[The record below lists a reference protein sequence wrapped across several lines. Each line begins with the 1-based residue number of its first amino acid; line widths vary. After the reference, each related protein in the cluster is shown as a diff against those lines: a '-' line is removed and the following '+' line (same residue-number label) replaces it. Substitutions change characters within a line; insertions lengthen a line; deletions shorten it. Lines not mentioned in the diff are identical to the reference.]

1 MDGFRRSTSASLLA
15 ILVALS
21 LHTASGAG
29 RAGGHGVWKR
39 ASMDVGFT
47 EGVDNQTVVVGRNA
61 TLRCSVQNLGDYK
74 IAWVKADSQ
83 TLLSIA
89 KTMITRNYRARV
101 SNSDNSTWFL
111 HINNVRLADRG
122 YYMCQINT
130 VPMVFRQGY
139 LEVVDLHLNLPSLSK
154 MLPRAKK
161 VTVCYPF
168 GYMNPFP
175 AEKRCSVWALDGVHF
190 IEKLSL
196 DSKLIGRVKNLSSRL
211 MLCLEYNSSGNFEG
225 INIPCLWRLCPIP
238 SRQTNTSVAAQAL
251 RHQTSLI
258 MAGQGRRSPQKIGVC
273 VTVVNTLTDVITISL
288 VPIMPSSTMGANI
301 VLAFVGRKEPK
312 PGFHLRKP
320 NDANPQLQIAKP
332 FPHAIVKSEE
342 LTQNFGSSSSE
353 TESVE
358 EVKRTTG
365 ILSFKAVK
373 RTDMGHYLCI
383 ASNTVPPS
391 VSKRVVLNVR
401 YREPEVEVNLQM
413 IGVYRGDDV
422 AINCTVTAYPRPV
435 VLWQDSFGKMII
447 SGGRYEVVEKLL
459 RESPPVI
466 QTSLIIKSLQPEDI
480 TSYRC
485 NASIDNDK
493 MKEKSVTVQ
502 LNEIMRPSTESSF
515 NQDIHYKGT
524 YLHPSIG
531 HVNSDDPS
539 NTSGIGQSR
548 CCSSRLIF
556 VLVGWGMVCQVLR
569 GRA

>member
-1 MDGFRRSTSASLLA
+1 MDVFGRPTSPSLLA
-15 ILVALS
+15 LLVTLF

-39 ASMDVGFT
+39 ASLEVGFT

-61 TLRCSVQNLGDYK
+61 TLRCSVENLGDYK

-89 KTMITRNYRARV
+89 NTMITRNYRARV

-130 VPMVFRQGY
+130 VPMVFKQGY
-139 LEVVDLHLNLPSLSK
+139 LEVVVPPNILDEETSADVEVNEDSSVQL
-154 MLPRAKK
+154 RCAADG
-161 VTVCYPF
+161 YPAPEIIF
-168 GYMNPFP
+168 
-175 AEKRCSVWALDGVHF
+175 KR
-190 IEKLSL
+190 E
-196 DSKLIGRVKNLSSRL
+196 DSKHIPIGNGNVK
-211 MLCLEYNSSGNFEG
+211 
-225 INIPCLWRLCPIP
+225 
-238 SRQTNTSVAAQAL
+238 A
-251 RHQTSLI
+251 
-258 MAGQGRRSPQKIGVC
+258 
-273 VTVVNTLTDVITISL
+273 
-288 VPIMPSSTMGANI
+288 
-301 VLAFVGRKEPK
+301 
-312 PGFHLRKP
+312 
-320 NDANPQLQIAKP
+320 
-332 FPHAIVKSEE
+332 
-342 LTQNFGSSSSE
+342 SSE

-502 LNEIMRPSTESSF
+502 LNEIIRPSTESSF
-515 NQDIHYKGT
+515 SQDIHYKAPRQRMTPKKSLSKHSRVNDIAERYEKPTSFVPGT
-524 YLHPSIG
+524 YLHPNIG

-539 NTSGIGQSR
+539 SASGIGQSR
-548 CCSSRLIF
+548 CSSSRLVF
-556 VLVGWGMVCQVLR
+556 VLVGWGMLCQALR